1 MICFLIAS
9 LAAIASVTSVTLKC
23 VNYVSLI
30 NGKYSC
36 RIIDYEVK
44 YKFFETIITDVVGK
58 DVEGWTS
65 RDVQQLYI
73 NNQTMSLIPN
83 GLHDHFPQLLKIT
96 LWNSKLENIQEKN
109 FQGLTNLV
117 ELYLSHNLISSI
129 NETVFSSLTN
139 LEVLVLSYN
148 RISILNSKTFK
159 ELTNLKIIELKSNRL
174 EVIESNLFQYNLNLQ
189 EIELSFNNIKI
200 IEPVMLLELNRFN
213 MINLQGNKCIDQLF
227 MLNFNYKT
235 VVEIVNEV
243 TLNCSSQI
251 MN

>member
-1 MICFLIAS
+1 MICFVIIS
-9 LAAIASVTSVTLKC
+9 LAAITCVTSVTLKC

-30 NGKYSC
+30 NKKYSC
-36 RIIDYEVK
+36 RIIDYETT
-44 YKFFETIITDVVGK
+44 FETIITDVVGK

-73 NNQTMSLIPN
+73 NNQTMSSIPN
-83 GLHDHFPQLLKIT
+83 GLNDQFPQLLKVT

-129 NETVFSSLTN
+129 NETVFSSLRN

-148 RISILNSKTFK
+148 QIAKLNSKIFK
-159 ELTNLKIIELKSNRL
+159 ELRNLKVIELKSNKL
-174 EVIESNLFQYNLNLQ
+174 EVIESNLFQYNPNLQ
-189 EIELSFNNIKI
+189 EIELSFNNIKVL
-200 IEPVMLLELNRFN
+200 EPELLLELGSFR

-235 VVEIVNEV
+235 VVEVV
-243 TLNCSSQI
+243 TEISVNCSSQI